1 MHPAEST
8 PVLRVSE
15 TRGNPVTTAHGQF
28 TPIARAVRLRWPG
41 GGFTWNRAVAVEV
54 FQDQELRRLPVRDAT
69 SRIIAAIALSGLLV
83 VATLASI
90 LRRRRRTS

>member
-1 MHPAEST
+1 MQPAEKT

-15 TRGNPVTTAHGQF
+15 TRGNPVTTPHGQL

-54 FQDQELRRLPVRDAT
+54 FQEQEMRRVPVRDTT
-69 SRIIAAIALSGLLV
+69 SRIIAAIGLSGLLV
-83 VATLASI
+83 VATLASF

>member
-1 MHPAEST
+1 MQPAEKT
-8 PVLRVSE
+8 PVLQVSE
-15 TRGNPVTTAHGQF
+15 TRGDPVTTPHGQL

-54 FQDQELRRLPVRDAT
+54 FQEQELRRLPVPDAT
-69 SRIIAAIALSGLLV
+69 SRIITAIALSGLLV
-83 VATLASI
+83 VATLASF